1 MFLKNNILYAYYSKP
16 HFYFIEK
23 MAKYIY
29 NTNILKMKAAEQ
41 GITGT
46 VNVNNKRNQKSYTK
60 YEDMMFQLI
69 FI

>member
-1 MFLKNNILYAYYSKP
+1 
-16 HFYFIEK
+16 
-23 MAKYIY
+23 
-29 NTNILKMKAAEQ
+29 MKAAEQ

-46 VNVNNKRNQKSYTK
+46 VSVNNKRNQKSYTK